1 MKPTTADELRRAF
14 LGFFEAKGHTP
25 LPSSSLVPNDPSLL
39 LTTAGMVQFKPYM
52 LGEEK
57 PPWPRA
63 TTVQKCFRTTDIEII
78 GTTAR
83 HLTFFEMLGNFSLG
97 DYFKAEAIPLAWELA
112 TAVFELD
119 PERIWVTVF
128 ETDDESIEIWA
139 NEVGVPRERIQ
150 RRGEED
156 NFWAMGPTGPCGPC
170 SELYYDRGPE
180 FGDEGG
186 PAGGGEERYVEFW
199 NLVFMQ
205 YYRAED
211 GTLTDLPQR
220 NIDTGAGLERILA
233 LLQGEQS
240 VFETDVLRRILAV
253 AEATTG
259 RRYGADAKADVSL
272 RILADHGRAM
282 TFLLA
287 DGVLPTNE
295 GRGYV
300 LRRQIRRAVRHARL
314 LGFEGEITGPLVDA
328 TVETMGA
335 AYPDL
340 GRQHDFLRQMAAR
353 EEARFGETLRRGL
366 DLLDDILAKGD
377 VSGEVAFFLHDTL
390 GFPVEVTAEIA
401 ADRGRSLDLA
411 GFRERMEAQRR
422 RAREA
427 RAQAISGAGGISSGE
442 AFGTPTVTQGQPRV
456 FADLLDASGP
466 NEFVGY
472 SEAVTTARVVALL
485 DKTESIGRADAGRT
499 VDVILDR
506 TPFYAESG
514 GQVGDTG
521 TIETADGTLRVLDTV
536 YGVPQKLILHRAEVV
551 SGHIAVGSEATAR
564 IDVARRERTRRNH
577 TGTHLLH
584 WALRDVLGEHV
595 KQAGSLVSPDRLRFD
610 FSHFEGVP
618 AEVLARVEAQANEEV
633 FGNGS
638 VRIYETTKEH
648 AESIGA
654 VAFFGDKYG
663 EIVRVVEAGDRSVE
677 LCGGTHVNALGM
689 IGPIKVLGESSIG
702 ANVRRIEALTATA
715 TLAHIGAEEGRL
727 RKAADLLRVAPH
739 EVPESIERLLG
750 KVRELQDELDTAR
763 ARQAAGEAKTLAA
776 QAKGGVLVARR
787 DGSTPDD
794 LRRLAVGVRDE
805 MGSGIAVLVGASPD
819 GTKAGLA
826 VAVSGDLQAK
836 GVSAAEVAGDAAKTL
851 GGGTARNPELVTGGG
866 PRVENIEA
874 ALEQARTKAIEAW
887 ELHQP
892 SQGHSGG

>member
-1 MKPTTADELRRAF
+1 
-14 LGFFEAKGHTP
+14 
-25 LPSSSLVPNDPSLL
+25 
-39 LTTAGMVQFKPYM
+39 
-52 LGEEK
+52 
-57 PPWPRA
+57 
-63 TTVQKCFRTTDIEII
+63 
-78 GTTAR
+78 
-83 HLTFFEMLGNFSLG
+83 
-97 DYFKAEAIPLAWELA
+97 
-112 TAVFELD
+112 
-119 PERIWVTVF
+119 
-128 ETDDESIEIWA
+128 
-139 NEVGVPRERIQ
+139 
-150 RRGEED
+150 
-156 NFWAMGPTGPCGPC
+156 
-170 SELYYDRGPE
+170 
-180 FGDEGG
+180 
-186 PAGGGEERYVEFW
+186 
-199 NLVFMQ
+199 
-205 YYRAED
+205 
-211 GTLTDLPQR
+211 
-220 NIDTGAGLERILA
+220 
-233 LLQGEQS
+233 
-240 VFETDVLRRILAV
+240 
-253 AEATTG
+253 
-259 RRYGADAKADVSL
+259 
-272 RILADHGRAM
+272 M

-300 LRRQIRRAVRHARL
+300 LRRQIRRAARHARL

-340 GRQHDFLRQMAAR
+340 VRQHDFVRQMAAR

-366 DLLDDILAKGD
+366 DLLDDLLGKGD
-377 VSGEVAFFLHDTL
+377 VSGEDAFFLHDTL

-401 ADRGRSLDLA
+401 ADRGRSLDMA
-411 GFRERMEAQRR
+411 GFKERMEEQRR

-427 RAQAISGAGGISSGE
+427 RAAAGAGAGAAGDG
-442 AFGTPTVTQGQPRV
+442 AAAVAPV

-472 SEAVTTARVVALL
+472 SEPVTTGRVVALL
-485 DKTESIGRADAGRT
+485 EGTESIGRAEVGRK

-521 TIETADGTLRVLDTV
+521 TIETADGALRVLDTV
-536 YGVPQKLILHRAEVV
+536 YAVPNKLILHRAEVV
-551 SGHIAVGSEATAR
+551 SGHVAVGSEATAR

-618 AEVLARVEAQANEEV
+618 HEILARVEAQANEEV
-633 FGNGS
+633 FSNGP

-663 EIVRVVEAGDRSVE
+663 DIVRVVEAGDRSRE
-677 LCGGTHVNALGM
+677 LCGGTHVSALGM

-715 TLAHIGAEEGRL
+715 TLAHIGTEEARL
-727 RKAADLLRVAPH
+727 RRAAELLRVAPH
-739 EVPESIERLLG
+739 EVPESIERLQG
-750 KVRELQDELDTAR
+750 KVKELTDELDAAR
-763 ARQAAGEAKTLAA
+763 ARQAAGEAKALAA
-776 QAKGGVLVARR
+776 SATGGVLVARR

-794 LRRLAVGVRDE
+794 LRRLALAVRDE
-805 MGSGIAVLVGASPD
+805 MGSGVVALIGASPD
-819 GTKAGLA
+819 GSKAGLA
-826 VAVSGDLQAK
+826 VAVSSDLQGR
-836 GVSAAEVAGDAAKTL
+836 GVSAAEVAGEAARTL

-866 PRVENIEA
+866 PKVDNIEA
-874 ALEQARTKAIEAW
+874 ALGQVLGKATEAVA
-887 ELHQP
+887 
-892 SQGHSGG
+892 GAGVGG

>member
-1 MKPTTADELRRAF
+1 
-14 LGFFEAKGHTP
+14 
-25 LPSSSLVPNDPSLL
+25 
-39 LTTAGMVQFKPYM
+39 
-52 LGEEK
+52 
-57 PPWPRA
+57 
-63 TTVQKCFRTTDIEII
+63 
-78 GTTAR
+78 
-83 HLTFFEMLGNFSLG
+83 
-97 DYFKAEAIPLAWELA
+97 
-112 TAVFELD
+112 
-119 PERIWVTVF
+119 
-128 ETDDESIEIWA
+128 
-139 NEVGVPRERIQ
+139 
-150 RRGEED
+150 
-156 NFWAMGPTGPCGPC
+156 
-170 SELYYDRGPE
+170 
-180 FGDEGG
+180 
-186 PAGGGEERYVEFW
+186 
-199 NLVFMQ
+199 
-205 YYRAED
+205 
-211 GTLTDLPQR
+211 
-220 NIDTGAGLERILA
+220 
-233 LLQGEQS
+233 
-240 VFETDVLRRILAV
+240 
-253 AEATTG
+253 
-259 RRYGADAKADVSL
+259 
-272 RILADHGRAM
+272 M

-328 TVETMGA
+328 TVETMGG

-340 GRQHDFLRQMAAR
+340 VRQHDFVRQMAAR

-366 DLLDDILAKGD
+366 DLLDDLLARSD
-377 VSGEVAFFLHDTL
+377 VSGEDAFFLHDTL

-401 ADRGRSLDLA
+401 ADRGRAVDMA
-411 GFRERMEAQRR
+411 GFRERMDAQRR

-427 RAQAISGAGGISSGE
+427 RAAAGVAAAGDGAAVS
-442 AFGTPTVTQGQPRV
+442 PV
-456 FADLLDASGP
+456 FADVLDASGP

-472 SEAVTTARVVALL
+472 TEPGSTARIVALL
-485 DKTESIGRADAGRT
+485 DKTESLGRAEAGRT

-536 YGVPQKLILHRAEVV
+536 YAIPQKLILHRAEVV
-551 SGHIAVGSEATAR
+551 SGHVAVGSEATAR

-618 AEVLARVEAQANEEV
+618 AEILARVETQANEEV
-633 FGNGS
+633 LGNGS
-638 VRIYETTKEH
+638 VRVYETTKEH

-654 VAFFGDKYG
+654 IAFFGDKYG
-663 EIVRVVEAGDRSVE
+663 DIVRVVEAGDRSVE

-715 TLAHIGAEEGRL
+715 TLAHIGIEEGRL
-727 RKAADLLRVAPH
+727 RRAAELLRVAPH
-739 EVPESIERLLG
+739 EVPDSIERLLG
-750 KVRELQDELDTAR
+750 KVKDLQDELDTAR

-776 QAKGGVLVARR
+776 SAMGGVLVVRR

-826 VAVSGDLQAK
+826 VAVSSDLQAK

-874 ALEQARTKAIEAW
+874 ALEQARSKAIEAVA
-887 ELHQP
+887 
-892 SQGHSGG
+892 GTGG

>member
-1 MKPTTADELRRAF
+1 MKAMTADELRRAF
-14 LGFFEAKGHTP
+14 LGFFERKGHTP
-25 LPSSSLVPNDPSLL
+25 LPSSSLVPNDPTLL

-63 TTVQKCFRTTDIEII
+63 TTVQKCFRTTDIDII
-78 GTTAR
+78 GTTTR

-97 DYFKAEAIPLAWELA
+97 DYFKSQAIPFAWELA
-112 TAVFELD
+112 TTVFELD

-139 NEVGVPRERIQ
+139 NDVGVPRERIQ
-150 RRGEED
+150 RRGEAD

-170 SELYYDRGPE
+170 SELYYDRGPD
-180 FGDEGG
+180 FGEEGG

-205 YYRAED
+205 YNRAED

-233 LLQGEQS
+233 LLQGEHS

-259 RRYGADAKADVSL
+259 REYGADAKTDVSL

-328 TVETMGA
+328 TVETMGE

-340 GRQHDFLRQMAAR
+340 VRRHDFVRQMAAR

-366 DLLDDILAKGD
+366 DLLDELVGKGD
-377 VSGEVAFFLHDTL
+377 ISGADAFFLHDTL

-401 ADRGRSLDLA
+401 ADRGRSVDMA
-411 GFRERMEAQRR
+411 GFTERMEEQRR

-427 RAQAISGAGGISSGE
+427 RAATVPGAGGPGPSTEGAVAPVYAE
-442 AFGTPTVTQGQPRV
+442 
-456 FADLLDASGP
+456 LLDASGP
-466 NEFVGY
+466 NEFTGY
-472 SEAVTTARVVALL
+472 GEAVSVGHIVALL
-485 DKTESIGRADAGRT
+485 DKTEPIGRAEHGRK

-536 YGVPQKLILHRAEVV
+536 YAVPGKLILHRAEVV
-551 SGHIAVGSEATAR
+551 SGHVAVGSEATAR

-584 WALRDVLGEHV
+584 WALRDVIGDHV
-595 KQAGSLVSPDRLRFD
+595 KQAGSLVAPDRLRFD
-610 FSHFEGVP
+610 FSHYEAVP
-618 AEVLARVEAQANEEV
+618 AEILARVETLANEEV
-633 FGNGS
+633 LGNGA
-638 VRIYETTKEH
+638 VRVYETTKDH

-654 VAFFGDKYG
+654 IAFFGDKYG
-663 EIVRVVEAGDRSVE
+663 DIVRVVEAGDRSKE
-677 LCGGTHVNALGM
+677 LCGGTHVSALGM

-715 TLAHIGAEEGRL
+715 TLAHIGTEEARL
-727 RKAADLLRVAPH
+727 RRAAELLRVAPH
-739 EVPESIERLLG
+739 EVPESIERLQG
-750 KVRELQDELDTAR
+750 KVKELQEELDAAR

-776 QAKGGVLVARR
+776 SAAGGVLVARR

-794 LRRLAVGVRDE
+794 LRRLALGVRDE
-805 MGSGIAVLVGASPD
+805 IGTGVVVLLGTSPD

-826 VAVSGDLQAK
+826 VAVSSDLVGK
-836 GVSAAEVAGDAAKTL
+836 GVSAAEVAGEAAKTL
-851 GGGTARNPELVTGGG
+851 GGGTARNPEMVTGGG
-866 PRVENIEA
+866 PRVENVET
-874 ALEQARTKAIEAW
+874 ALEQARRKAIEAV
-887 ELHQP
+887 EAVA
-892 SQGHSGG
+892 GAGG

>member
-1 MKPTTADELRRAF
+1 MKAMTADELRRAF
-14 LGFFEAKGHTP
+14 LGFFERKGHTP
-25 LPSSSLVPNDPSLL
+25 LPSSSLVPNDPTLL

-63 TTVQKCFRTTDIEII
+63 TTVQKCFRTTDIDII
-78 GTTAR
+78 GTTTR

-97 DYFKAEAIPLAWELA
+97 DYFKKQAIPFAWELA
-112 TAVFELD
+112 TTVFELD
-119 PERIWVTVF
+119 PELIWVTVF

-139 NEVGVPRERIQ
+139 NDVGVPRERIQ
-150 RRGEED
+150 RRGEAD

-170 SELYYDRGPE
+170 SELYYDRGPD
-180 FGDEGG
+180 FGEEGG

-205 YYRAED
+205 YNRAED

-233 LLQGEQS
+233 LLQGEHS

-259 RRYGADAKADVSL
+259 REYGADAKTDVSL

-328 TVETMGA
+328 TVETMGE

-340 GRQHDFLRQMAAR
+340 VRRHDFVRQMAAR

-366 DLLDDILAKGD
+366 DLLDELVGKGD
-377 VSGEVAFFLHDTL
+377 ISGADAFFLHDTL

-401 ADRGRSLDLA
+401 ADRGRSVDMA
-411 GFRERMEAQRR
+411 GFTERMEEQRR

-427 RAQAISGAGGISSGE
+427 RAATVPGAGGPGPSTEGAVAPVYAE
-442 AFGTPTVTQGQPRV
+442 
-456 FADLLDASGP
+456 LLDASGP
-466 NEFVGY
+466 NEFTGY
-472 SEAVTTARVVALL
+472 GEAVSVGHIVALL
-485 DKTESIGRADAGRT
+485 DKTEPIGRAEHGRK

-536 YGVPQKLILHRAEVV
+536 YAVPGKLILHRAEVV
-551 SGHIAVGSEATAR
+551 SGHVAVGSEATAR

-584 WALRDVLGEHV
+584 WALRDVIGDHV
-595 KQAGSLVSPDRLRFD
+595 KQAGSLVAPDRLRFD
-610 FSHFEGVP
+610 FSHYEAVP
-618 AEVLARVEAQANEEV
+618 AEILARVETLANEEV
-633 FGNGS
+633 LGNGA
-638 VRIYETTKEH
+638 VRVYETTKDH

-654 VAFFGDKYG
+654 IAFFGDKYG
-663 EIVRVVEAGDRSVE
+663 DIVRVVEAGDRSKE
-677 LCGGTHVNALGM
+677 LCGGTHVSALGM

-715 TLAHIGAEEGRL
+715 TLAHIGTEEARL
-727 RKAADLLRVAPH
+727 RRAAELLRVAPH
-739 EVPESIERLLG
+739 EVPESIERLQG
-750 KVRELQDELDTAR
+750 KVKELQEELDAAR

-776 QAKGGVLVARR
+776 SAAGGVLVARR

-794 LRRLAVGVRDE
+794 LRRLALGVRDE
-805 MGSGIAVLVGASPD
+805 IGTGVVVLLGTSPD

-826 VAVSGDLQAK
+826 VAVSSDLVGK
-836 GVSAAEVAGDAAKTL
+836 GVSAAEVAGEAAKTL
-851 GGGTARNPELVTGGG
+851 GGGTARNPEMVTGGG
-866 PRVENIEA
+866 PRVENVET
-874 ALEQARTKAIEAW
+874 ALEQARRKAIEAV
-887 ELHQP
+887 EAVA
-892 SQGHSGG
+892 GAGG

>member
-1 MKPTTADELRRAF
+1 
-14 LGFFEAKGHTP
+14 
-25 LPSSSLVPNDPSLL
+25 
-39 LTTAGMVQFKPYM
+39 MVQFKPYM

-78 GTTAR
+78 GTTTR

-97 DYFKAEAIPLAWELA
+97 DYFKEMAIPLAWELA
-112 TAVFELD
+112 TTVFELD

-139 NEVGVPRERIQ
+139 NDVGVPRERIQ

-170 SELYYDRGPE
+170 SELYYDRGPD
-180 FGDEGG
+180 FGEEGG

-205 YYRAED
+205 YNRAED
-211 GTLTDLPQR
+211 GTLTELPQK

-233 LLQGEQS
+233 LLQGEHS

-282 TFLLA
+282 TFLVA

-328 TVETMGA
+328 TVEIMGG

-340 GRQHDFLRQMAAR
+340 VRQHDFVRQMCAR

-366 DLLDDILAKGD
+366 DLLDELLGKGD
-377 VSGEVAFFLHDTL
+377 VSGHDAFFLHDTL

-401 ADRGRSLDLA
+401 ADRGRAVDLA
-411 GFRERMEAQRR
+411 GFKERMEEQRR

-427 RAQAISGAGGISSGE
+427 RASMPGAGGPGPDGAGSV
-442 AFGTPTVTQGQPRV
+442 APV
-456 FADLLDASGP
+456 FAELLDASGP

-472 SEAVTTARVVALL
+472 SEPVTTARIVALL
-485 DKTESIGRADAGRT
+485 DGTEPVGRAEAGRK

-521 TIETADGTLRVLDTV
+521 TIETADGAVKVVDTV
-536 YGVPQKLILHRAEVV
+536 YAVPGKLILHRAEVV
-551 SGHIAVGSEATAR
+551 SGHVAVGSEATAR

-610 FSHFEGVP
+610 FSHYEGVP
-618 AEVLARVEAQANEEV
+618 GEILARVEAQANEEV
-633 FGNGS
+633 FTNS
-638 VRIYETTKEH
+638 PVRVYETTKEH

-654 VAFFGDKYG
+654 IAFFGDKYG
-663 EIVRVVEAGDRSVE
+663 DIVRVVEAGDRSRE

-715 TLAHIGAEEGRL
+715 TLAHIGTEEARL
-727 RKAADLLRVAPH
+727 RRVAELLRVAPH
-739 EVPESIERLLG
+739 EVPESIERLQG
-750 KVRELQDELDTAR
+750 KVKELQEELDAAR
-763 ARQAAGEAKTLAA
+763 ARQAAGEAKALAA

-794 LRRLAVGVRDE
+794 LRRLALVVRDE

-819 GTKAGLA
+819 GSKAGLA
-826 VAVSGDLQAK
+826 VAVSSDLQAQ

-874 ALEQARTKAIEAW
+874 ALEQARSKAIAAV
-887 ELHQP
+887 
-892 SQGHSGG
+892 SGAGGGG

>member
-1 MKPTTADELRRAF
+1 MKPMTADELRRAF
-14 LGFFEAKGHTP
+14 LGFFESKGHTP
-25 LPSSSLVPNDPSLL
+25 LPSSSLVPNDPTLL

-63 TTVQKCFRTTDIEII
+63 TTVQKCFRTTDIDII

-97 DYFKAEAIPLAWELA
+97 DYFKSQAIPLAWELA
-112 TAVFELD
+112 TTVFELD

-139 NEVGVPRERIQ
+139 NEVGVPRARIQ

-180 FGDEGG
+180 FGGEGG

-205 YYRAED
+205 YNRAED

-259 RRYGADAKADVSL
+259 RRYGADARADISL

-335 AYPDL
+335 AYPDVV
-340 GRQHDFLRQMAAR
+340 RQHDFVRQMAAR

-366 DLLDDILAKGD
+366 DMLDELLGRGD
-377 VSGEVAFFLHDTL
+377 VSGADAFFLHDTL

-401 ADRGRSLDLA
+401 ADRGRAVDLE
-411 GFRERMEAQRR
+411 GFKERMEEQRR

-427 RAQAISGAGGISSGE
+427 RAATVPGAGGPGPDG
-442 AFGTPTVTQGQPRV
+442 AGAVAPV

-472 SEAVTTARVVALL
+472 TEPVTTARVIALL
-485 DKTESIGRADAGRT
+485 EGTESLGRADAGRK

-521 TIETADGTLRVLDTV
+521 TIETADGALRVLDTV
-536 YGVPQKLILHRAEVV
+536 YAVPGKLILHRAEVV
-551 SGHIAVGSEATAR
+551 SGHIAVGSEASAR
-564 IDVARRERTRRNH
+564 IDVSRRERTRRNH

-610 FSHFEGVP
+610 FSHYEGVP
-618 AEVLARVEAQANEEV
+618 AEILARVEAQANEEV
-633 FGNGS
+633 FSNGP
-638 VRIYETTKEH
+638 VRVYETTKEH

-654 VAFFGDKYG
+654 IAFFGDKYG
-663 EIVRVVEAGDRSVE
+663 DIVRVVEAGDRSRE
-677 LCGGTHVNALGM
+677 LCGGTHVSALGM

-715 TLAHIGAEEGRL
+715 TLAHIGTEEARL
-727 RKAADLLRVAPH
+727 RRAAELLRVAPH
-739 EVPESIERLLG
+739 EVPESIERLQG
-750 KVRELQDELDTAR
+750 KVKELQEELDAAR
-763 ARQAAGEAKTLAA
+763 ARQAAGEARALAA
-776 QAKGGVLVARR
+776 QAKGGVLVARK
-787 DGSTPDD
+787 DGATPDD
-794 LRRLAVGVRDE
+794 LRRLALAVRDE
-805 MGSGIAVLVGASPD
+805 MGSGVVALLGSSPD

-826 VAVSGDLQAK
+826 VAVSSDLQGK
-836 GVSAAEVAGDAAKTL
+836 GISAAEVAGDAARTL

-866 PRVENIEA
+866 PRVENLEA
-874 ALEQARTKAIEAW
+874 ALAQVMTKATEAVASARG
-887 ELHQP
+887 LHQP
-892 SQGHSGG
+892 PPGQTGG

>member
-14 LGFFEAKGHTP
+14 LGFFEGKGHTP

-39 LTTAGMVQFKPYM
+39 LTNAGMVQFKPYM

-63 TTVQKCFRTTDIEII
+63 TTVQKCFRTVDIDII
-78 GTTAR
+78 GTTSR

-97 DYFKAEAIPLAWELA
+97 DYFKEQAIPLAWELA

-119 PERIWVTVF
+119 PERIWVTVLD
-128 ETDDESIEIWA
+128 TDDESIEIWA
-139 NEVGVPRERIQ
+139 ETVGVPRDRIQ
-150 RRGEED
+150 RMGEKD
-156 NFWAMGPTGPCGPC
+156 NFWSMGPTGPCGPC

-180 FGDEGG
+180 YGEEGG

-205 YYRAED
+205 YNRHED

-259 RRYGADAKADVSL
+259 QSYGADAKADISL

-282 TFLLA
+282 TFLLG

-300 LRRQIRRAVRHARL
+300 LRRMIRRAVRHARL

-328 TVETMGA
+328 TVETMGG

-340 GRQHDFLRQMAAR
+340 VRQQDFLRQMAGR
-353 EEARFGETLRRGL
+353 EEARFGQTLRRGL
-366 DLLDDILAKGD
+366 DLLDDIVARGD
-377 VSGEVAFFLHDTL
+377 VSGEDAFFLHDTL

-401 ADRGRSLDLA
+401 ADRGRSVDMA
-411 GFRERMEAQRR
+411 GFKERMDAQRR

-427 RAQAISGAGGISSGE
+427 RAAAVPGEGASSGGAGVSPGMT
-442 AFGTPTVTQGQPRV
+442 APV
-456 FADLLDASGP
+456 FADLLEASGP

-472 SEAVTTARVVALL
+472 GEAVTATRVVALL
-485 DKTESIGRADAGRT
+485 DKTDPIGRAEAGRKI
-499 VDVILDR
+499 DVILDR

-521 TIETADGTLRVLDTV
+521 TIETADGALRVLDTV
-536 YGVPQKLILHRAEVV
+536 YAVPGKLILHRAEVV
-551 SGHIAVGSEATAR
+551 SGHVAVGSEATAR

-618 AEVLARVEAQANEEV
+618 AEVLARVETQANEEV
-633 FGNGS
+633 LGNGA
-638 VRIYETTKEH
+638 VRVYETTKEH

-654 VAFFGDKYG
+654 IAFFGDKYG
-663 EIVRVVEAGDRSVE
+663 DIVRVVEA
-677 LCGGTHVNALGM
+677 
-689 IGPIKVLGESSIG
+689 
-702 ANVRRIEALTATA
+702 
-715 TLAHIGAEEGRL
+715 
-727 RKAADLLRVAPH
+727 
-739 EVPESIERLLG
+739 
-750 KVRELQDELDTAR
+750 
-763 ARQAAGEAKTLAA
+763 
-776 QAKGGVLVARR
+776 
-787 DGSTPDD
+787 
-794 LRRLAVGVRDE
+794 
-805 MGSGIAVLVGASPD
+805 
-819 GTKAGLA
+819 
-826 VAVSGDLQAK
+826 
-836 GVSAAEVAGDAAKTL
+836 
-851 GGGTARNPELVTGGG
+851 
-866 PRVENIEA
+866 
-874 ALEQARTKAIEAW
+874 
-887 ELHQP
+887 
-892 SQGHSGG
+892 

>member
-1 MKPTTADELRRAF
+1 MKPMTADELRRAF
-14 LGFFEAKGHTP
+14 LGFFEGKGHTP
-25 LPSSSLVPNDPSLL
+25 LPSSSLVPNDPTLL

-63 TTVQKCFRTTDIEII
+63 TTVQKCFRTTDIDII
-78 GTTAR
+78 GTTTR

-97 DYFKAEAIPLAWELA
+97 DYFKQQAIPFAWELA
-112 TAVFELD
+112 TTVFELD

-128 ETDDESIEIWA
+128 ETDDESIDIWA
-139 NEVGVPRERIQ
+139 DDVGVPRERIQ
-150 RRGEED
+150 RRGEAD

-170 SELYYDRGPE
+170 SELYYDRGPD
-180 FGDEGG
+180 FGEEGG

-205 YYRAED
+205 YNRAED

-233 LLQGEQS
+233 LLQGEHS

-259 RRYGADAKADVSL
+259 REYGADPRADVSL

-282 TFLLA
+282 AFLLA

-328 TVETMGA
+328 TVETMGE

-340 GRQHDFLRQMAAR
+340 VRRHDFVRQMAAR

-366 DLLDDILAKGD
+366 DLLDDLVAKGD
-377 VSGEVAFFLHDTL
+377 ISGADAFFLHDTL

-401 ADRGRSLDLA
+401 ADRGRSVDMA
-411 GFRERMEAQRR
+411 GFTERMEEQRR

-427 RAQAISGAGGISSGE
+427 RAVSVPGAGGPGPGE
-442 AFGTPTVTQGQPRV
+442 GAIAP
-456 FADLLDASGP
+456 AYAELLDASGP
-466 NEFVGY
+466 NEFTGYAETVSVGH
-472 SEAVTTARVVALL
+472 VIALL
-485 DKTESIGRADAGRT
+485 DKTESIGRAEHGRK

-536 YGVPQKLILHRAEVV
+536 YAVPGKLILHRAEVV
-551 SGHIAVGSEATAR
+551 SGHVAVGSEATAR
-564 IDVARRERTRRNH
+564 IDVGRRERTRRNH

-584 WALRDVLGEHV
+584 WALRDVLGDHV
-595 KQAGSLVSPDRLRFD
+595 KQAGSLVAPDRLRFD
-610 FSHFEGVP
+610 FSHYEAVP
-618 AEVLARVEAQANEEV
+618 AEILARVETQANEEV
-633 FGNGS
+633 LGNGA
-638 VRIYETTKEH
+638 VRVYETTKDH

-654 VAFFGDKYG
+654 IAFFGDKYG
-663 EIVRVVEAGDRSVE
+663 DIVRVVEAGDRSKE
-677 LCGGTHVNALGM
+677 LCGGTHVSALGM

-715 TLAHIGAEEGRL
+715 TLAHIGTEEARL
-727 RKAADLLRVAPH
+727 RRAAELLRVAPH
-739 EVPESIERLLG
+739 EVPESIERLQG
-750 KVRELQDELDTAR
+750 KVKELQEELDAAR

-776 QAKGGVLVARR
+776 SASGGVLVARR

-794 LRRLAVGVRDE
+794 LRRLALGVRDE
-805 MGSGIAVLVGASPD
+805 IGTGVVVLLGTSPD

-826 VAVSGDLQAK
+826 VAVSSDLVGK
-836 GVSAAEVAGDAAKTL
+836 GVSAAEVAGEAAKTL

-866 PRVENIEA
+866 PRVENVEA
-874 ALEQARTKAIEAW
+874 ALEQARRKAIGAVEAVA
-887 ELHQP
+887 
-892 SQGHSGG
+892 GAAG

>member
-1 MKPTTADELRRAF
+1 MKPMTADELRRAF
-14 LGFFEAKGHTP
+14 LGFFEGKGHTP
-25 LPSSSLVPNDPSLL
+25 LPSSSLVPNDPTLL

-63 TTVQKCFRTTDIEII
+63 TTVQKCFRTTDIDII
-78 GTTAR
+78 GTTTR

-97 DYFKAEAIPLAWELA
+97 DYFKQQAIPFAWELA
-112 TAVFELD
+112 TTVFELD

-139 NEVGVPRERIQ
+139 GDVGVPRERIQ
-150 RRGEED
+150 RRGEAD

-170 SELYYDRGPE
+170 SELYYDRGPD
-180 FGDEGG
+180 FGEEGG

-205 YYRAED
+205 YNRAED

-233 LLQGEQS
+233 LLQGEHS

-259 RRYGADAKADVSL
+259 REYGADAKADVSL

-282 TFLLA
+282 AFLLA

-328 TVETMGA
+328 TVETMGE

-340 GRQHDFLRQMAAR
+340 VRRHDFVRQMAAR

-366 DLLDDILAKGD
+366 DLLDDLVGQGD
-377 VSGEVAFFLHDTL
+377 ISGADAFFLHDTL

-401 ADRGRSLDLA
+401 ADRGRSVDMA
-411 GFRERMEAQRR
+411 GFTERMEEQRR

-427 RAQAISGAGGISSGE
+427 RAVSVPGAGGPGPGE
-442 AFGTPTVTQGQPRV
+442 GAVAPFY
-456 FADLLDASGP
+456 AELLDASGP
-466 NEFVGY
+466 NEFTGYAETVSVGH
-472 SEAVTTARVVALL
+472 VIALL
-485 DKTESIGRADAGRT
+485 DKTESIGRAEHGRK

-536 YGVPQKLILHRAEVV
+536 YAVPGKLILHRAEVV
-551 SGHIAVGSEATAR
+551 SGHVAVGSEATAR

-584 WALRDVLGEHV
+584 WALRDVLGDHV
-595 KQAGSLVSPDRLRFD
+595 KQAGSLVAPDRLRFD
-610 FSHFEGVP
+610 FSHYESVP
-618 AEVLARVEAQANEEV
+618 AEILARVETQANEEV
-633 FGNGS
+633 LGNGA
-638 VRIYETTKEH
+638 VRVYETTKDH

-654 VAFFGDKYG
+654 IAFFGDKYG
-663 EIVRVVEAGDRSVE
+663 DIVRVVEAGDRSKE
-677 LCGGTHVNALGM
+677 LCGGTHVSALGM

-715 TLAHIGAEEGRL
+715 TLAHIGTEEARL
-727 RKAADLLRVAPH
+727 RRAAELLRVAPQ
-739 EVPESIERLLG
+739 EVPESIERLQG
-750 KVRELQDELDTAR
+750 KVKELQEELDAAR

-776 QAKGGVLVARR
+776 SASGGVLVARR

-794 LRRLAVGVRDE
+794 LRRLALGVRDE
-805 MGSGIAVLVGASPD
+805 IGSGVVVLLGTSPD

-826 VAVSGDLQAK
+826 VAVSSDLVGK
-836 GVSAAEVAGDAAKTL
+836 GVSAAEVAGEAAKTL

-866 PRVENIEA
+866 PRVENVEA
-874 ALEQARTKAIEAW
+874 ALEQARRKAIGAVEAVA
-887 ELHQP
+887 
-892 SQGHSGG
+892 GAAG

>member
-1 MKPTTADELRRAF
+1 MKPMTADELRRAF

-63 TTVQKCFRTTDIEII
+63 TTVQKCFRTTDIDII

-97 DYFKAEAIPLAWELA
+97 DYFKSQAIPFAWELA
-112 TAVFELD
+112 TTVFELD
-119 PERIWVTVF
+119 PARIWVTVF

-139 NEVGVPRERIQ
+139 NDVGVPRDRIQ
-150 RRGEED
+150 RRGEAD

-180 FGDEGG
+180 FGEEGG

-205 YYRAED
+205 YNRAED
-211 GTLTDLPQR
+211 GTLTELPQK
-220 NIDTGAGLERILA
+220 NIDTGAGQERILA

-282 TFLLA
+282 TFLVA

-340 GRQHDFLRQMAAR
+340 VRQHDFVRQMAAR

-366 DLLDDILAKGD
+366 DMLDDLLAKGD
-377 VSGEVAFFLHDTL
+377 VSGQDAFFLHDTL

-401 ADRGRSLDLA
+401 ADRGRSVDLA
-411 GFRERMEAQRR
+411 GFKERMEEQRR

-427 RAQAISGAGGISSGE
+427 RATMPGAGGPGGDG
-442 AFGTPTVTQGQPRV
+442 AGAVPPV
-456 FADLLDASGP
+456 FAELLDASGP

-472 SEAVTTARVVALL
+472 TEPVTTARVVALL
-485 DKTESIGRADAGRT
+485 DGTESLGRVEAPRK

-521 TIETADGTLRVLDTV
+521 TIETADGALRVLDTV
-536 YGVPQKLILHRAEVV
+536 YAIPGKLILHRAEVV
-551 SGHIAVGSEATAR
+551 SGHVAVGSEASAR

-584 WALRDVLGEHV
+584 WALRDVLGDHV

-618 AEVLARVEAQANEEV
+618 QEILARVETLANEEV
-633 FGNGS
+633 LANS
-638 VRIYETTKEH
+638 PVRVYETTKEH

-654 VAFFGDKYG
+654 IAFFGDKYG
-663 EIVRVVEAGDRSVE
+663 DIVRVVEAGDRSRE

-715 TLAHIGAEEGRL
+715 TLTHIGTEEARL
-727 RKAADLLRVAPH
+727 RRAAELLRVAPH
-739 EVPESIERLLG
+739 EVPESIERLQG
-750 KVRELQDELDTAR
+750 KVKELQDELDAAR
-763 ARQAAGEAKTLAA
+763 ARQAAGEAKALAA
-776 QAKGGVLVARR
+776 QAQGGVLVARR

-794 LRRLAVGVRDE
+794 LRRLALVVRDE

-819 GTKAGLA
+819 GSKAGLA
-826 VAVSGDLQAK
+826 VAVSSDLQAK

-874 ALEQARTKAIEAW
+874 ALEQARSKAIEAVA
-887 ELHQP
+887 
-892 SQGHSGG
+892 GAGA

>member
-1 MKPTTADELRRAF
+1 MTADELRRAF

-63 TTVQKCFRTTDIEII
+63 TTVQKCFRTTDIDII
-78 GTTAR
+78 GTTTR

-97 DYFKAEAIPLAWELA
+97 DYFKQQAIPFAWELA
-112 TAVFELD
+112 TTVFELD
-119 PERIWVTVF
+119 PTRIWVTVF

-139 NEVGVPRERIQ
+139 NDVGVPRERIQ
-150 RRGEED
+150 RRGEAD

-180 FGDEGG
+180 FGEEGG

-205 YYRAED
+205 YNRAED
-211 GTLTDLPQR
+211 GTLTDLPQK
-220 NIDTGAGLERILA
+220 NIDTGAGLERIAA
-233 LLQGEQS
+233 LLQGEHS

-259 RRYGADAKADVSL
+259 RRYGADPKALESSRTDVSL

-314 LGFEGEITGPLVDA
+314 LGYEGEITGPLVDA

-340 GRQHDFLRQMAAR
+340 VRQHDFVRQMAAR

-366 DLLDDILAKGD
+366 DMLDDLLAKGD
-377 VSGEVAFFLHDTL
+377 VSGQDAFFLHDTL

-401 ADRGRSLDLA
+401 ADRGRSVDLA
-411 GFRERMEAQRR
+411 GFKERMEQQRQR
-422 RAREA
+422 ARKAREA
-427 RAQAISGAGGISSGE
+427 TGVGAAGAAGDGAG
-442 AFGTPTVTQGQPRV
+442 AVAPV

-472 SEAVTTARVVALL
+472 IEPVTTARVVALL
-485 DKTESIGRADAGRT
+485 EGTESIGRAEAGRK

-521 TIETADGTLRVLDTV
+521 TLETADGALRVLDTI
-536 YGVPQKLILHRAEVV
+536 YAVPGKLILHRAEVV
-551 SGHIAVGSEATAR
+551 SGHVAVGSEATAR

-584 WALRDVLGEHV
+584 WALR
-595 KQAGSLVSPDRLRFD
+595 
-610 FSHFEGVP
+610 
-618 AEVLARVEAQANEEV
+618 
-633 FGNGS
+633 
-638 VRIYETTKEH
+638 
-648 AESIGA
+648 
-654 VAFFGDKYG
+654 
-663 EIVRVVEAGDRSVE
+663 
-677 LCGGTHVNALGM
+677 
-689 IGPIKVLGESSIG
+689 
-702 ANVRRIEALTATA
+702 
-715 TLAHIGAEEGRL
+715 
-727 RKAADLLRVAPH
+727 
-739 EVPESIERLLG
+739 
-750 KVRELQDELDTAR
+750 
-763 ARQAAGEAKTLAA
+763 
-776 QAKGGVLVARR
+776 
-787 DGSTPDD
+787 
-794 LRRLAVGVRDE
+794 
-805 MGSGIAVLVGASPD
+805 
-819 GTKAGLA
+819 
-826 VAVSGDLQAK
+826 
-836 GVSAAEVAGDAAKTL
+836 
-851 GGGTARNPELVTGGG
+851 
-866 PRVENIEA
+866 
-874 ALEQARTKAIEAW
+874 
-887 ELHQP
+887 
-892 SQGHSGG
+892 